1 MLLFCYQSDLFFFL
15 IILDMFITYNI
26 HSTCMIILHLFLQL
40 LLICIHLETISSYLR
55 IYYFYVF
62 HIAHMK

>member
-1 MLLFCYQSDLFFFL
+1 MYDYITFIFT
-15 IILDMFITYNI
+15 IITDMT
-26 HSTCMIILHLFLQL
+26 
-40 LLICIHLETISSYLR
+40 IHLETISSYLR